1 MLQTPAIFLNAFG
14 VAVLSEEGNIKYL
27 KMPLTNH
34 RVKVTSSSGVVVEE
48 LEPVLLSSAKGKDVG
63 LAASAISE
71 IQWQSKQSA
80 HKCLS

>member
-63 LAASAISE
+63 LAASANS
-71 IQWQSKQSA
+71 
-80 HKCLS
+80 